1 MATRSSITV
10 KMADGRFRS
19 VYCHFDGYLDGVG
32 TTLLVNYNTY
42 EQALALVSIGD
53 LSVLA
58 ESIECP
64 LGHSFENQIKGYSV
78 FYGRDRGED
87 DTEPFDADTYNEVM
101 ARNNQ
106 EYNYLFDDGEWK
118 VFNKYSGSDFKTVD
132 DALREAKDDE

>member
-10 KMADGRFRS
+10 KMADGRYRS
-19 VYCHFDGYLDGVG
+19 VYCHFDGYLEGVG

-53 LSVLA
+53 ISVLA

-64 LGHSFENQIKGYSV
+64 LGHTFDTPVKGHTI

-87 DTEPFDADTYNEVM
+87 DAEAFDADSYNEIM
-101 ARNNQ
+101 SRNNQ
-106 EYNYLFDDGEWK
+106 QYNYLFEDGDWK
-118 VFNKYSGSDFKTVD
+118 VWKGGMNFETVD
-132 DALREAKDDE
+132 SLLGTDTDDE